1 MSSVRRRMCKSLS
14 TSIALIGKGVKRNR
28 SHLYARLFTH
38 NDPRFRAKHART
50 HANFYAHACEKANIP
65 LRHELL
71 RGTSNQI
78 STTIIAGCL
87 ITFTSSPKFSC
98 VWVPFDY
105 RNLCFHQLSLFSYVY
120 DRNGYEPEQCNSRE
134 TTYSHG
140 ENEQAARFD
149 FGRPELENTKLR
161 NELAKQERVMKSK
174 RASKSRASSVEIP
187 NDLKVKYI
195 LIF

>member
-1 MSSVRRRMCKSLS
+1 M
-14 TSIALIGKGVKRNR
+14 
-28 SHLYARLFTH
+28 
-38 NDPRFRAKHART
+38 
-50 HANFYAHACEKANIP
+50 
-65 LRHELL
+65 
-71 RGTSNQI
+71 
-78 STTIIAGCL
+78 
-87 ITFTSSPKFSC
+87 
-98 VWVPFDY
+98 
-105 RNLCFHQLSLFSYVY
+105 Y